1 MSETALKVIRL
12 APNVPV
18 FDLPIIV
25 ALERGLFRAEGLD
38 VQFVARHDPVTS
50 HQDAF
55 QRQKESLY
63 ESGRADA
70 YNLCEWAGLDRSDRS
85 GRGSRVHALRPAVA
99 AQVILTFDRDIQ
111 EPRDL
116 AGVPVGI
123 NEFTGS
129 HYTALQFLDGT
140 LPREDIVL
148 QHVGEPF
155 LRYQQLKAGTLRAA
169 SLMGPCVALA
179 RRGGAHSVSANCC
192 RGPEPF
198 PPALPPAPRRGSPP
212 AVNAAADLINA
223 DFGSFKHHLIVDQI
237 RDRIAPH
244 EIADHFVHY
253 AHAKPL
259 DEKRFAYTTEWMRSW
274 NLAPSHDA
282 YDELVVI

>member
-1 MSETALKVIRL
+1 MSDATIEVIRL

-25 ALERGLFRAEGLD
+25 ALERGLFHAQGVE
-38 VQFVARHDPVTS
+38 VEFVARHDPVTS
-50 HQDAF
+50 NQDAF
-55 QRQKESLY
+55 KRQKESLY

-70 YNLCEWAGLDRSDRS
+70 YNLCEWAGVDRSDRS

-99 AQVILTFDRDIQ
+99 AQVILTFDGDIQ

-129 HYTALQFLDGT
+129 HYTALQFLEGT

-148 QHVGEPF
+148 QHVGEPY

-169 SLMGPCVALA
+169 SLMEPYVSLALKE
-179 RRGGAHSVSANCC
+179 GAHIISANFY
-192 RGPEPF
+192 RGAEVI
-198 PPALPPAPRRGSPP
+198 SPDLTP
-212 AVNAAADLINA
+212 TQRQGYLTAVNAAADLIRA

-237 RDRIAPH
+237 RDRIAPL

-259 DEKRFAYTTEWMRSW
+259 DPKRFAYTTAWMRSW
-274 NLAPSHDA
+274 NLAPEHGA
-282 YDELVVI
+282 FDELVVI